1 VISLLNV
8 CPLLKIITWKIL
20 LVIILLQVGIRS
32 VQSEN
37 FWNTLAQVSFSKS
50 RDAQGYEI
58 EKPVFSQYLK
68 SFQGKKIRLKG
79 YIIPMGE
86 IEGKGKFML
95 SALPFNVCY
104 FCGAAGPETVIE
116 IDTKQKIKF
125 TTRQIIMEGFLVLN
139 DKDPDHHIYVLK
151 TATLIQ

>member
-1 VISLLNV
+1 M
-8 CPLLKIITWKIL
+8 KITTWKIL
-20 LVIILLQVGIRS
+20 MFISLHVGTGN

-79 YIIPMGE
+79 YIIPLGE

-125 TTRQIIMEGFLVLN
+125 TTRPIIVEGFLVLN
-139 DKDPDHHIYVLK
+139 DKDPDHHMYVLK
-151 TATLIQ
+151 SATLIQ